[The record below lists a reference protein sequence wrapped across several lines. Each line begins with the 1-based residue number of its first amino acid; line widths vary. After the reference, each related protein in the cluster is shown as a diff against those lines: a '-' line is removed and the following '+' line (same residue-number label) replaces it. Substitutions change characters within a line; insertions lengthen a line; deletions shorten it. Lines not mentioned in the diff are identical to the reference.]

1 MKNNPDRKSIVHKT
15 QLFPVGLVA
24 SFFMCLL
31 TAPSFAGDLDA
42 RVSGNGRAGRPTTES
57 SSVGCP
63 QNADGTFCWMSP
75 DIGEAWAS
83 GYTGSGVSVTV
94 MDDFTGQPFD
104 ADLGRGRQTRH
115 GDWVAE
121 IAGMVAP
128 GANIFKYG
136 YLERSSIGLQDG
148 LNIINASHHIIEPLS
163 QHPREQ
169 AIVDAAWAGTAI
181 GTKSAGNRSNEVGR
195 PHEGH
200 FDGLTL
206 GLIGA
211 PSAIFVGALDH
222 NGTPG
227 NKTRLARYSNY
238 PGSNPEL
245 RNQFLTLGVEG
256 DKTGLYGTS
265 HAAPVVAGYA
275 AILGSK
281 FTSATPT
288 QVTNQLLD
296 TARTDTLVDYNPATY
311 GRGEASLSRALAPVS
326 IH

>member
-1 MKNNPDRKSIVHKT
+1 MHKT
-15 QLFPVGLVA
+15 QLSPVGLVA
-24 SFFMCLL
+24 SLFMGLL
-31 TAPSFAGDLDA
+31 TAPGFSGDLDA
-42 RVSGNGRAGRPTTES
+42 GVSGKGMTGTPAAES
-57 SSVGCP
+57 SSSGCP

-75 DIGEAWAS
+75 DIGEAWTS
-83 GYTGSGVSVTV
+83 GFIGSGVSINVI
-94 MDDFTGQPFD
+94 DDFTGQPFD
-104 ADLGRGRQTRH
+104 ADLGRGRQTQRH

-136 YLERSSIGLQDG
+136 YLEGSSIGLQLG
-148 LNIINASHHIIEPLS
+148 LNIINASYRIIEPLS
-163 QHPREQ
+163 QHPREH

-181 GTKSAGNRSNEVGR
+181 VTKSADNRSNEVGR
-195 PHEGH
+195 PHEGD

-238 PGSNPEL
+238 PGSNPVV
-245 RNQFLTLGVEG
+245 RNQFLTVGVEG

-265 HAAPVVAGYA
+265 YAAPVVAGYA

-281 FTSATPT
+281 FTSATPP
-288 QVTNQLLD
+288 QITNQLLD
-296 TARTDTLVDYNPATY
+296 TARTDTLVNYNPATY